1 MPSFIVQFWSCVFN
15 ALAKV
20 SVFWVVR
27 NLFPLTIN
35 ARFVD
40 FWVLGH
46 LGLSAMALMLAAYFN
61 IPWLGYVLVGY
72 GFLRT
77 LEIVVYQ
84 ANVLLFDEY
93 RAFKA
98 GKEYHLTGY
107 RRMILL
113 LLHNYFEII
122 LWLACTYT
130 VMAADFEH
138 KWQPG
143 VGTVL
148 GGIYSSFITMTTF
161 GDFDLLPKTD
171 LAAIVLLF
179 HATVGLF
186 MTLLSLARFIS
197 LIPAPKTLDEV
208 EIKQQKEQ
216 DRD

>member
-1 MPSFIVQFWSCVFN
+1 
-15 ALAKV
+15 
-20 SVFWVVR
+20 
-27 NLFPLTIN
+27 
-35 ARFVD
+35 
-40 FWVLGH
+40 
-46 LGLSAMALMLAAYFN
+46 MALMLAAYFN